1 MALLHTAPGTH
12 ARSPRRLRIL
22 LASIAFQMTVALL
35 LCVPSTANAAAL
47 PDTPDR
53 TVVTDGDVHAIV
65 RAGDTLYLGG
75 LFTRVGPRTGPGVEV
90 GLDGIRHPDVPEV
103 SGAGPSL
110 VPGTGAG
117 LRAVVADGA
126 GGWYIGGCFNHVG
139 AIARTNLA
147 HILADHTIDPGFAP
161 QIDGVVDA
169 LVVSGSTI
177 YVAGSFSNV
186 DGQTRNNIAAV
197 DAASGGV
204 KAFNPNADGDVLAL
218 AVSGDGA
225 TVYAGGSGFS
235 TIGGLPRASLAALD
249 ATTGNATTTFDPS
262 PSGFSGGI
270 ALINALTISG
280 STLYVGGTFV
290 EIAGVARASIAALSL
305 GGASDGAAVAGFDP
319 SPSYFGCS
327 FCASIAALAISG
339 STLYAGG
346 SFDTIGGQARGNLAG
361 LDAIAG
367 MATAFDP
374 APNANILSLTASGS
388 TVYVGG
394 GFTQIG
400 GQARTYSA
408 ALDAASG
415 NASAFDPES
424 NGTVAAIGVSGT
436 AVYLGGQFS
445 SLGGVARDGLAAVSA
460 IDGTVTTWDPAAQGS
475 NGGSAS
481 INALA
486 LSDSILYVGGYFT
499 AIGGAERSNV
509 AALTIADGLAT
520 AWAPESDGVVQT
532 MAVFAGIV
540 YVGGSFIH
548 IGSGGDQRIFL
559 AAVNATDG
567 SATDWNPNP
576 DSTVSALVVSGDVV
590 YVGGNFL
597 DIGSDSQVRACI
609 AAINVSDGN
618 ATDWNPN
625 AGPNCGV
632 LALSL
637 AGSTLYAGGNFT
649 SMHGAPRNNIA
660 EINLADGSV
669 TSFNPNASDGSV
681 EALALD
687 GSTLYAGGRFATIG
701 GQPRGLLAALNTS
714 DGSATDFNPNA
725 AGTVVSALTLSSD
738 GSLAVGGLFSTFDL
752 AYQQAFAV
760 FTPQVPNDRIFR
772 DGFESP

>member
-1 MALLHTAPGTH
+1 MAHFHFSLDLRGAL
-12 ARSPRRLRIL
+12 PRRLRIL
-22 LASIAFQMTVALL
+22 LCSIALPM
-35 LCVPSTANAAAL
+35 AAAL
-47 PDTPDR
+47 PLCAPAHAATLPDTPER
-53 TVVTDGDVHAIV
+53 TVVTDGEVHAIV

-90 GLDGIRHPDVPEV
+90 GLDGVRHAGVPEV
-103 SGAGPSL
+103 SGAGASAI
-110 VPGTGAG
+110 PGTGAG
-117 LRAVVADGA
+117 LRAVTPDGA

-147 HILADHTIDPGFAP
+147 HILADHSVDAAFVP

-169 LVVSGSTI
+169 LAISGSTI

-186 DGQTRNNIAAV
+186 GGQTRHNIAAI

-204 KAFNPNADGDVLAL
+204 KAFDPNADSDVLAL
-218 AVSGDGA
+218 AVSADGA

-235 TIGGLPRASLAALD
+235 TIGGQPRASLAALD
-249 ATTGNATTTFDPS
+249 ATSGNATATFDPS

-270 ALINALTISG
+270 ALVNALAISG
-280 STLYVGGTFV
+280 DTLYVGGTFV
-290 EIAGVARASIAALSL
+290 EIAGVPRTSIAALSL

-319 SPSYFGCS
+319 SPSYFGCA
-327 FCASIAALAISG
+327 FCSSIAALAISG
-339 STLYAGG
+339 STLYVGG
-346 SFDTIGGQARGNLAG
+346 SFDTIAGEPRGNLAG
-361 LDAIAG
+361 VDAVDG
-367 MATAFDP
+367 TATAFDP
-374 APNANILSLTASGS
+374 APNANILSLAAVGS
-388 TVYVGG
+388 TIYAGG

-400 GQARTYSA
+400 GQARTYGA
-408 ALDAASG
+408 ALDAATG
-415 NASAFDPES
+415 NAGAFDPEP
-424 NGTVAAIGVSGT
+424 NGTIAAIGVSGT

-445 SLGGVARDGLAAVSA
+445 SLGGVARDGLAAVDAS
-460 IDGTVTTWDPAAQGS
+460 DGAVTAWDAAAQGS

-486 LSDSILYVGGYFT
+486 VSDSILYIGGYFT
-499 AIGGAERSNV
+499 AVGGAQRSNI
-509 AALTIADGLAT
+509 AALTIADGVAT
-520 AWAPESDGVVQT
+520 DWAPESDGVVQ
-532 MAVFAGIV
+532 AIALSKGVV

-559 AAVNATDG
+559 AAINAADG

-576 DSTVSALVVSGDVV
+576 DSTVSALAVAGDVV

-597 DIGSDSQVRACI
+597 DIGANSQVRACV

-632 LALSL
+632 LALAL
-637 AGSTLYAGGNFT
+637 TPSTLYAGGNFA

-660 EINLADGSV
+660 EIQRADASA
-669 TSFNPNASDGSV
+669 TEFNPNASDGSV

-687 GSTLYAGGRFATIG
+687 GATLYAGGRFATIG

-714 DGSATDFNPNA
+714 DGRATDFNPNA
-725 AGTVVSALTLSSD
+725 AGTVVSALALSSD
-738 GSLAVGGLFSTFDL
+738 GSLAVGGSFSTFDL
-752 AYQQAFAV
+752 AYQQSFAV
-760 FTPQVPNDRIFR
+760 FRPQVPNDLVFR
-772 DGFESP
+772 DGFEGL